1 MPKDKVAPEAILIE
15 GISKHFGGTKALD
28 NVSLRLQPGTIHALV
43 GQNGCGKSTLI
54 KILSGYYTPDPG
66 GRILVGGRELSLPL
80 TPTASADEGFAF
92 VHQDLGLGE
101 SLSVMEN
108 VCVGAL
114 VTNRW
119 GRVKWK
125 AMRELVH
132 NLLRDLGSSV
142 HPDTPVAELSQAE
155 RTGVAMARALF
166 ARGRNAA
173 RLLVL
178 DEPTAYLP
186 PAEVQKIFVTVRR
199 AAALGAAVVFV
210 THRLDEVVEITDEV
224 TVLRDGKHVLTAV
237 TSSMTQNDI
246 IEAILGRSLGELYPS
261 RLSNSNDRVLM
272 SVRGLTG
279 ESVRDLSFDLHEGE
293 VLGVTGLAGMGQDE
307 VPYLLVGSVKPK
319 RGELTF
325 DGVTTGRLNPL
336 KANQLGIGL
345 LPANRTTDSG
355 VPTAS
360 IRENLTSV
368 SLGEFISGGGRL
380 NHRAEKARTL
390 ATIKEYD
397 VRPGGDSEALLGS
410 LSGGNQ
416 QKVLVAKWLRMPHLR
431 CMIMH
436 EPAQGIDV
444 SAKKSVLTLVKE
456 VASRGVAV
464 ILVSSEHEDLAHLC
478 DRVLVVREGELC
490 AEVTSESMTAD
501 RIAELCYAS

>member
-1 MPKDKVAPEAILIE
+1 MSSSQAASEEIRIE
-15 GISKHFGGTKALD
+15 SISKHFGGTKALD
-28 NVSLRLQPGTIHALV
+28 KVSLTLQPGNIHALV

-54 KILSGYYTPDPG
+54 KILSGYHHPDPG
-66 GRILVGGRELSLPL
+66 GRLAVGGRELSLPL
-80 TPTASADEGFAF
+80 TPTASAEEGFAF

-119 GRVKWK
+119 GRVRWK
-125 AMRELVH
+125 AMRRVVQQ
-132 NLLRDLGSSV
+132 LLRDLGSSV
-142 HPDTPVAELSQAE
+142 DPDTPVAQLPQAE

-166 ARGRNAA
+166 ARGRKAA

-210 THRLDEVVEITDEV
+210 THRLDEVVQITDEV
-224 TVLRDGKHVLTAV
+224 TVLREGRHILTAP
-237 TSSMTQNDI
+237 TASMTQPAI

-261 RLSNSNDRVLM
+261 RLSNSHERVLL
-272 SVRGLTG
+272 SARGLTG
-279 ESVRDLSFDLHEGE
+279 KSIRDLSFDLHEGE
-293 VLGVTGLAGMGQDE
+293 ILGVTGLAGMGQDE
-307 VPYLLVGSVKPK
+307 LPYLLVGAVKSR
-319 RGELTF
+319 RGQVFF
-325 DGVTTGRLNPL
+325 DGSETGRLTPVR
-336 KANQLGIGL
+336 ANRLGIGL

-368 SLGEFISGGGRL
+368 SLGEFVRSGGRI
-380 NHRAEKARTL
+380 NHRRERAQTL
-390 ATIKEYD
+390 DTITEYD
-397 VRPGGDSEALLGS
+397 VRPGGNSEALLGS

-431 CMIMH
+431 CMILH

-444 SAKKSVLTLVKE
+444 SAKKSVMSLVKE
-456 VASRGVAV
+456 VAARGVAV
-464 ILVSSEHEDLAHLC
+464 MLVSSEHEDLAHLC
-478 DRVLVVREGELC
+478 DRVLVVREGVLC
-490 AEVTSESMTAD
+490 AEVGPDGMSGD
-501 RIAELCYAS
+501 RIAELCYAG